1 MHLKPSIRGLATPAA
16 YRVGG
21 QWDTMHSDPALVG
34 LILRNLVS
42 NAIRYTKHGGV
53 LVGCRKRGGLL
64 AVEVRDTGIGI
75 APEHH
80 ETIFQEFHQL
90 GNPERDRQK
99 GLGLGLAIVRGLART
114 LGHTLSLDSGV
125 GRGSVFRLM
134 LPLSEASPAIKPT
147 SVMNAALPP
156 IAVPLTW
163 PAAVSLQGVCVLVI
177 DDETVRTGMLQ
188 LLRGWRADC
197 HVAESIDA
205 ALVVASVHPPALV
218 ISDYRLREQRT
229 GAQAIAALRK
239 AHGAALP
246 ALLITG
252 DTAPER
258 LREAQASGV
267 PLLHKPVDTYEL
279 FFKIKQLL
287 N

>member
-1 MHLKPSIRGLATPAA
+1 MTSGNPVTLKEEDLPLKGIRVLDLGRVMAGPSGAQLLGDYGADVLRIEDMEGDETRRWPPVANGEGCNYQSVNRNKRGMVLNLKTPAA
-16 YRVGG
+16 REVLSTLVKMS
-21 QWDTMHSDPALVG
+21 DVIMHSYLPDVA
-34 LILRNLVS
+34 
-42 NAIRYTKHGGV
+42 
-53 LVGCRKRGGLL
+53 KR
-64 AVEVRDTGIGI
+64 
-75 APEHH
+75 
-80 ETIFQEFHQL
+80 
-90 GNPERDRQK
+90 
-99 GLGLGLAIVRGLART
+99 LGL
-114 LGHTLSLDSGV
+114 
-125 GRGSVFRLM
+125 
-134 LPLSEASPAIKPT
+134 
-147 SVMNAALPP
+147 
-156 IAVPLTW
+156 
-163 PAAVSLQGVCVLVI
+163 